1 MATKALRFL
10 SVPLR
15 LLAGLLA
22 LYILAVSAYHAQRI
36 GSLNVSPS
44 GQFYAIIIISGVAVL
59 WALLTTVGSLL
70 PHGVFLPILIM
81 DLLFMGGFI
90 AISILARRASNAR
103 CSSATIRNYSVGSYA
118 LWTKST
124 STYTSRPRLRCNL
137 DKILFAFAVANAVI
151 FAILAFL
158 SYRLF
163 SRHRKNRA
171 YGPGPENNYA
181 VGSNTA
187 PKGKRSGRFSN
198 DTAMTEVTN
207 VTAEE
212 NVTLN
217 SGRTANTAHGYRTG
231 GVTDHTQAGYAQ
243 PNGAGGIDPRL
254 PHEHTTTVPRAAY

>member
-1 MATKALRFL
+1 MATKTLRVL

-15 LLAGLLA
+15 ILAGLLA
-22 LYILAVSAYHAQRI
+22 LYILAVSSYHARRI
-36 GSLNVSPS
+36 GSLDVSPS
-44 GQFYAIIIISGVAVL
+44 GEFYAIIIISGVAAL

-103 CSSATIRNYSVGSYA
+103 CSSATTTNYSVGAYA

-137 DKILFAFAVANAVI
+137 DKVLFAFAVANAVI

-187 PKGKRSGRFSN
+187 PK
-198 DTAMTEVTN
+198 
-207 VTAEE
+207 E
-212 NVTLN
+212 NVHLN
-217 SGRTANTAHGYRTG
+217 NGARTANNTTAYGYRTTG

-243 PNGAGGIDPRL
+243 PNGAGGFDPRL